1 MGTAGRSGEM
11 KRRTVIAAGGA
22 AIVAGPLVA
31 SAVQAAA
38 AAQAA
43 GWAMD
48 RGSAGVAGRDAAGL
62 HAPGESVEAA
72 ASGGAV
78 AAAAWQLRWSP
89 AANVDG
95 LGAFE
100 GIEDDRANSHPAGQ
114 PHIFVSGDSYRFNM
128 HLVDRD
134 SMTDRQRQ
142 EVKGMTAS
150 GGNII
155 INNGERWLLTH
166 QMFIPST
173 LKSTTSFTHIMQTK
187 APGAGTL
194 PMITMSLRRNGSVQ
208 KIELVAGG
216 VTVGQADLVPL
227 QNKWI
232 DVELEMA
239 VGNSGSVHWVLRDG
253 ANTVIDVTR
262 TGVDIWLEDRVR
274 PKWGIY
280 RSLGDSSGSL
290 QDTYML
296 TRNHKAYEWSGTEPP
311 PSKTR
316 FEAESATIS
325 QGVVESNHTGFT
337 GTGFVNLDNV
347 TGSYVQWSVP
357 APAAGTA
364 TLTIRYA
371 NGTTTARP
379 MDISVNGV
387 LVADNLSFIPTPAWD
402 DWDTRTVI
410 NVPVNAG
417 TNLIRATSASSAG
430 GPNLDHLEVQ
440 LNAPAPPSAEYQ
452 AESATISQG
461 VVESNHAGFT
471 GTGFVNLD
479 NVAGSYV
486 DFAVT
491 GPCTQVAVRYA
502 NGTTVNRPMTVNGVA
517 VDFPGTGAWTTWVTV
532 NVPLSLG
539 AGAQSV
545 RLVSTTA
552 NGGPNVDR
560 IILN

>member
-1 MGTAGRSGEM
+1 M

-22 AIVAGPLVA
+22 AIVAGPLV
-31 SAVQAAA
+31 V
-38 AAQAA
+38 
-43 GWAMD
+43 
-48 RGSAGVAGRDAAGL
+48 
-62 HAPGESVEAA
+62 HAA
-72 ASGGAV
+72 ASGAAGPGSAGPAGQAAGGTNLGSEDAGAAKAGEGVGVAV
-78 AAAAWQLRWSP
+78 AAAAWQLRWAP
-89 AANVDG
+89 VANVDG

-100 GIEDDRANSHPAGQ
+100 GVEDDRANSHPAGQ

-134 SMTDRQRQ
+134 TMTDRQRQ

-187 APGAGTL
+187 APGTGTL

-216 VTVGQADLVPL
+216 VMVGQADLVPL

-232 DVELEMA
+232 DVELEMV

-253 ANTVIDVTR
+253 ASTVTDVTR
-262 TGVDIWLEDRVR
+262 SGVDIWLEDRVR

-280 RSLGDSSGSL
+280 RSLGDTSGSL

-316 FEAESATIS
+316 FEAEAATIS
-325 QGVVESNHTGFT
+325 QGVVESNHAGFT

-364 TLTIRYA
+364 TLTFRYA
-371 NGTTTARP
+371 NGTTAARP
-379 MDISVNGV
+379 MDITVNGT

-417 TNLIRATSASSAG
+417 TNLVRATSAASTG

-440 LNAPAPPSAEYQ
+440 LNAPPPPVAEYQ
-452 AESATISQG
+452 AENATISQG

-471 GTGFVNLD
+471 GTGFVNLG
-479 NVAGSYV
+479 NVVGSYV

-491 GPCTQVAVRYA
+491 GPCTQVAIRYA
-502 NGTTVNRPMTVNGVA
+502 NGTTTNRPMTVNGVT
-517 VDFPGTGAWTTWVTV
+517 VNFPGTGAWTTWATV
-532 NVPLSLG
+532 NVALSLG
-539 AGAQSV
+539 AGAQSI
-545 RLVSTTA
+545 RLVSTTV
-552 NGGPNVDR
+552 NGGPNLDR
-560 IILN
+560 IITS